1 MHQLA
6 AMSDIRVFFVL
17 TEESQASD
25 LMMDAFETCKQ
36 KVDTI
41 SWIQE
46 TDLED
51 TTLGERDY
59 IVFEHFDGRNF
70 DNLIA
75 MKCTI
80 VGPLA
85 ISVCFSENKPVPKFE
100 WPILNV
106 VLYSCEVTCSQ
117 LSKEAKRSICEKVR
131 LMGGSYNKVF
141 TQSIT
146 HLVCGGT
153 KSEEYRLA
161 TQQGVQI
168 MLPSWIDD
176 LYEASLSSHLNQD
189 VPEITK
195 KHKCPPFYQLTICS
209 TGIGSKTK
217 QLERVVTE
225 NGGTYA
231 AKLFL
236 AKTDILVCGE
246 SSSTTSE
253 KLEAARKSRRV
264 VCVTLNWIYDSI
276 KAGYSLPYEN
286 YILKAATS
294 TPTKDGEN
302 MDPNFSTLSTIS
314 AIVQNPLKMSV
325 INETNNVGDLSF
337 FCSPSTLKI
346 TNKNER
352 IMGKNVEK
360 LVETLDLKKLKNMP
374 SIWLKGCS
382 ILVIGFSAPLQDKLN
397 KIIDVS
403 GANRHKTFSS
413 KVSHVIIDDLS
424 CPEAEIIKSK
434 EIDCFV
440 VNVQWLLDSV
450 ELKKRAREEKYII
463 HFDFDNNMSH
473 LKPKVLTFSKD
484 RGDNTTLGSVDNF
497 RRKRQLNSCD
507 SNKEDTLAKLLKGQ
521 NNDLLT
527 EVGGENS
534 TLNNVDFKSN
544 STQDLSDVEFPS
556 IFSNLTFHLD
566 GFNQETTENFTQS
579 IILFHGEIADKN
591 TCHYAIYP
599 VIWNAEKHAANQKV
613 VNDIWLSQCLK
624 DEVLQDA
631 SNYYYAVVKPPENA
645 PLSNYVMSATNY
657 DLPERTFLKTI
668 IESMGGIYQEQ
679 FLRKPLPDK
688 QLLASTHLI
697 CSETKGK
704 KFEAAK
710 KWNISAVTKDWLL
723 DCLTSDNLKPLDDYL
738 VSEALPN
745 SLDDSYELIRRSV
758 PINRN
763 ENTPENLGGKRNN
776 RICPITP
783 INQIIQEVMKDNI
796 LQTPSTP
803 EATYPWT
810 VKTPDTPLGHFIRA
824 NPSPNLRKEMQRYVN
839 SFPDFVP
846 PPRRLSTPLSELKQR
861 LWQKCFG
868 QETLT
873 DPNRSND
880 NIDEQVKD
888 NMESTLIDSQM
899 KKPEF
904 AESQLSSDQ
913 SDCEIPDTQEPAE
926 KIFMLSAILLEERE
940 QLAKDLEE
948 MGAKLS
954 TSSAYDP
961 SVTHLICPK
970 PGKNEKALAAIAS
983 GKWILHVSYVQKS
996 KEAGQ
1001 FLDEEEFE
1009 FGNPKAKN
1017 KEFYDVKDS
1026 YVYHWRRKIS
1036 GRGYGA
1042 FHDMRAIVVAEKRN
1056 ALINV
1061 IEAGG
1066 GVVID
1071 IEPPYE
1077 DTVDATHCLMELKKI
1092 TNISQ
1097 YMPLAQQGI
1106 KCYNIFYISHHLF
1119 NAENPNEDF
1128 KDYIIPYFSNY
1139 YH

>member
-1 MHQLA
+1 MCDL
-6 AMSDIRVFFVL
+6 RVFFVL
-17 TEESQASD
+17 SKESQASD
-25 LMMDAFETCKQ
+25 LMMEAFETCKH

-46 TDLED
+46 TDLEE

-59 IVFEHFDGRNF
+59 IVFEHFDGRNL

-85 ISVCFSENKPVPKFE
+85 ISVCFSENKPE

-106 VLYSCEVTCSQ
+106 VLYSYVVTCSQ
-117 LSKEAKRSICEKVR
+117 LSKEAKRSIICEKVR

-141 TQSIT
+141 NQSIT
-146 HLVCGGT
+146 HLVCEGT

-161 TQQGVQI
+161 TQQGVKI
-168 MLPSWIDD
+168 MLPSWIDY
-176 LYEASLSSHLNQD
+176 LYQASLSSHLNPD
-189 VPEITK
+189 DPEIIE

-231 AKLFL
+231 AKLVL

-246 SSSTTSE
+246 STSE

-276 KAGYSLPYEN
+276 EAGYSLPFKN

-314 AIVQNPLKMSV
+314 TIVQNPLKVSV
-325 INETNNVGDLSF
+325 INETNNIANLSV
-337 FCSPSTLKI
+337 TLNI

-360 LVETLDLKKLKNMP
+360 LVETLDLKNFKNM
-374 SIWLKGCS
+374 SGTWLKGCS
-382 ILVIGFSAPLQDKLN
+382 ILVVGFSAPLQDKLN

-403 GANRHKTFSS
+403 GAYRHNTFSS

-424 CPEAEIIKSK
+424 CPEAERIKSK
-434 EIDCFV
+434 DIDCFV

-450 ELKKRAREEKYII
+450 ELKKRAREQKYII
-463 HFDFDNNMSH
+463 HFDFDKNMSH
-473 LKPKVLTFSKD
+473 SRLTFLKD
-484 RGDNTTLGSVDNF
+484 RGDNTTVGSDVDNF
-497 RRKRQLNSCD
+497 RQLNSYD
-507 SNKEDTLAKLLKGQ
+507 SNTEEDTLAKLLKGQ
-521 NNDLLT
+521 NNDFLT
-527 EVGGENS
+527 EVSCENN
-534 TLNNVDFKSN
+534 TLNNFKSN
-544 STQDLSDVEFPS
+544 STLTQDLSDVEFPS
-556 IFSNLTFHLD
+556 IFNNLTFHLD
-566 GFNQETTENFTQS
+566 GFNQETTDNFTQS
-579 IILFHGEIADKN
+579 ITLSHGEIADKD

-599 VIWNAEKHAANQKV
+599 VIWNTEKHAANQKV

-624 DEVLQDA
+624 DGVLQDA
-631 SNYYYAVVKPPENA
+631 SNYYYAVVKPPGTA
-645 PLSNYVMSATNY
+645 PLSNCVMSATNY
-657 DLPERTFLKTI
+657 ALPERTFLKTI

-704 KFEAAK
+704 KFEAAR
-710 KWNISAVTKDWLL
+710 KWNIPAITKDWLL

-738 VSEALPN
+738 VSETLP
-745 SLDDSYELIRRSV
+745 SSSDESEGSYELIRRSV
-758 PINRN
+758 PVNRN
-763 ENTPENLGGKRNN
+763 ENTPENQGNKQNN
-776 RICPITP
+776 RIRQITP
-783 INQIIQEVMKDNI
+783 INQILQEVMKDNI

-803 EATYPWT
+803 EATYSWT

-839 SFPDFVP
+839 SYPDFVP

-873 DPNRSND
+873 DPNSSND
-880 NIDEQVKD
+880 NNPKISD
-888 NMESTLIDSQM
+888 NMESTWIDSQ
-899 KKPEF
+899 KPEF
-904 AESQLSSDQ
+904 AESQLSSNQ

-940 QLAKDLEE
+940 QLVKDLEE
-948 MGAKLS
+948 MGAKIS

-961 SVTHLICPK
+961 SVTHLICRK
-970 PGKNEKALAAIAS
+970 PGKNEKALASIAS

-1009 FGNPKAKN
+1009 FGNPKTKN
-1017 KEFYDVKDS
+1017 KQFYDAKDS
-1026 YVYHWRRKIS
+1026 HVYHWRRKIS

-1042 FHDMRAIVVAEKRN
+1042 FHDMRAIAVVEKRN

-1066 GVVID
+1066 GVVVD

-1092 TNISQ
+1092 QNISQ
-1097 YMPLAQQGI
+1097 YVPLAQQGI
-1106 KCYNIFYISHHLF
+1106 KCYNVFYIIHHLL
-1119 NAENPNEDF
+1119 NPEKRNEDF
-1128 KDYIIPYFSNY
+1128 KDFIIPYFSNY